1 MCLSIYF
8 CHGCSLIVSVSLC
21 GILLCHVCLCL
32 SWRHLRSV
40 YLSLT
45 FFIVDSLLLYL
56 CKYEEYWSSIHL
68 CTFDVLFLMDISLYF
83 SLNHKCLL
91 LDIHCVS
98 VYYQYFTVS
107 LFIIWISCIPLQSLC
122 IFWICYIHCILSIYF
137 LSLISHCI
145 WWIFVSVV
153 SYGYFILCILWIFYT
168 LYLMDILS
176 SV

>member
-21 GILLCHVCLCL
+21 GIFLCHVCLCL

-56 CKYEEYWSSIHL
+56 CKYEEYWSSMHL

-107 LFIIWISCIPLQSLC
+107 LFIIFYLLYPTVSGGYLYLL
-122 IFWICYIHCILSIYF
+122 YLMDILYF
-137 LSLISHCI
+137 
-145 WWIFVSVV
+145 V
-153 SYGYFILCILWIFYT
+153 SYGYFILCILWIFYL
-168 LYLMDILS
+168 LYNLS
-176 SV
+176 YTVVI